1 MDTVDFNLIRTSWL
15 RRMSLRVL
23 PTGEIVVRA
32 PKRVSDREVNSFVE
46 AHTAWIEKQKK
57 AHSDLIPLTSED
69 LEELRI
75 LAKSYLPHRT
85 MELAHELGFS
95 YNRVTCRHQKSRWGS
110 CNHLNN
116 ISLNIEL
123 MRLPPELR
131 DYIIVHELTHTVHK
145 HHQDAFWDHLE
156 RVLPWALQLDRQMK
170 QWKIGYAKNS
180 D

>member
-1 MDTVDFNLIRTSWL
+1 MHRADFTIIRVPRL
-15 RRMSLRVL
+15 RRMSLRVQ

-32 PKRVSDREVNSFVE
+32 PKSSSEKYIRDFV
-46 AHTAWIEKQKK
+46 ADHTAWIEKQIK
-57 AHSDLIPLTSED
+57 AHSNLVPLTQSE
-69 LEELRI
+69 LTELRE

-110 CNHLNN
+110 CNHSNN

-156 RVLPWALQLDRQMK
+156 RVLPGASKSDKHMK
-170 QWKIGYAKNS
+170 QWKIGYSK
-180 D
+180 

>member
-1 MDTVDFNLIRTSWL
+1 MSIAEFTLIRVPRL

-32 PKRVSDREVNSFVE
+32 PQRVSEREANSFVLD
-46 AHTAWIEKQKK
+46 HTVWIEKQKK
-57 AHSDLIPLTSED
+57 AHGDLVPLTSEE
-69 LEELRI
+69 LEELRH

-110 CNHLNN
+110 CNSLNN

-145 HHQDAFWDHLE
+145 HHQDAFWNHLE
-156 RVLPWALQLDRQMK
+156 RVLP
-170 QWKIGYAKNS
+170 
-180 D
+180 